1 MMKVTSTAK
10 RIDKSSVLHLHRP
23 NQTREVKE
31 TAALLFVLWRNGGN
45 NMRIT

>member
-10 RIDKSSVLHLHRP
+10 RIEQD
-23 NQTREVKE
+23 QTREVKE

-45 NMRIT
+45 NMRTT